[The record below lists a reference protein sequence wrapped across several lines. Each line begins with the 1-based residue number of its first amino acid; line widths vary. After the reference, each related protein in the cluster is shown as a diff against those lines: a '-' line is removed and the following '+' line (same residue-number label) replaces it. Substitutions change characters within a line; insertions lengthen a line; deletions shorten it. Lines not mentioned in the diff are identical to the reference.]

1 MDIASAIGWTRS
13 EGMEAEGGEGAREF
27 MAMLEI
33 FRCRMYTR
41 IIRNQLQA
49 AVTLFSETACCQIM
63 TAVGVR
69 RRSSIS
75 EIGGHPILFYVTS
88 RAWNNRADT
97 VLCNCKRRRTQSRL
111 TCTVTASRVIHVA
124 VLA

>member
-1 MDIASAIGWTRS
+1 
-13 EGMEAEGGEGAREF
+13 MEAEGGEGAREF

-63 TAVGVR
+63 TAVESAGVL
-69 RRSSIS
+69 
-75 EIGGHPILFYVTS
+75 LFQ
-88 RAWNNRADT
+88 RIINRGASHII
-97 VLCNCKRRRTQSRL
+97 LCNLKSMEQPSRYGL
-111 TCTVTASRVIHVA
+111 MQ
-124 VLA
+124 L